1 MFVGFPNEFCIY
13 SAELSRT
20 NGLVRFQKRYE
31 TYYVKEGLAYLQ
43 NGLAYPRK
51 EGLKDH
57 LVRSIT
63 DMSIKLNYEPRET
76 SNTYVIEYS
85 LVCLKKALILV
96 VRINSGDIYI
106 YKGILKTT
114 ID

>member
-1 MFVGFPNEFCIY
+1 MSF
-13 SAELSRT
+13 SKS
-20 NGLVRFQKRYE
+20 YE
-31 TYYVKEGLAYLQ
+31 AYYVKEGLAYLQ
-43 NGLAYPRK
+43 NGLDFPRK

-63 DMSIKLNYEPRET
+63 DLSIKLNYEPRET

-114 ID
+114 VE